1 MAYRPLNESVTGL
14 EEEVLRIWDEED
26 TFRLSLADRA
36 DAPDFVFFEGPPTAN
51 GRPGVH
57 HILARTI
64 KDLIAR
70 YRTMTGHRVARK
82 AGWDT
87 HGLPVELEAEKQLEI
102 SGKQEIEELG
112 IAEFN
117 DVCRKNI
124 FTYQDDWEK
133 MSRRIGYWLDY
144 DHPYVTCSPEYIESV
159 WWALSEID
167 KRGLLYRG
175 HRIVPYCP
183 RCGTGL
189 SSHEVAQGYQDVNEP
204 AVFVKFHLID
214 DPDSARVLSWTT
226 TPWTLPG
233 NLALAVGSDIE
244 YVRVRVL
251 QDEPDDDGN
260 VPTRSGPGGA
270 SAGEVLILAKARLES
285 VMRHPYEVIGELKG
299 SELVGARYSPLF
311 PGAVDRGDSDAA
323 WTVLAADFVTTE
335 DGTGVV
341 HTAVMYGE
349 DDYRLGVA
357 VGLPQQHTVDEEG
370 RFVEGVPGGLVG
382 AHVKEKETE
391 RAIRGWLVENDLLY
405 HREMY
410 EHSYPHCWRCASAL
424 LYMARDS
431 WYIRTTA
438 VKDRLLEN
446 SAGVEWHPPEIGS
459 GRMGEWLANNVDWAL
474 SRERYWG
481 TPLPIWLCSV
491 DDSHRAVVGS
501 FDALAEH
508 AGALGSDFD
517 PHRPGIDE
525 IEWDCSEN
533 GCGGRMRRIPEV
545 ADAWFDS
552 GAMPFAQWHYP
563 FENAGE
569 FERHFPAS
577 YIAEGVDQTRGWFYS
592 LLAIS
597 TILFEA
603 SPYRAVVVNDMILD
617 AEGQKMSKSRGN
629 LVDPW
634 DAIGEYGADVIRYYL
649 IAGSNPWLPKRWDP
663 SALRETE
670 RKLFST
676 LRHTY
681 RFFALYANEEGWSH
695 QEEAA
700 ASGPLSDLDRW
711 ILGRLDRLAERVGA
725 DLEAYD
731 LTRAARR
738 LQTFVLDDL
747 SNWYVRRSRDR
758 FWATGNVA
766 DPADTG
772 VAFATL
778 HECLVTTSLLL
789 APFAPLLSDWL
800 HRALGE
806 GESAHRADFPTSR
819 GRHDAGLDQAMDDAR
834 ELAALG
840 RSAREE
846 AGVRTRQPLAALHA
860 VLPDGRRLPAA
871 INALL
876 AEELNVKKVVFLSD
890 SGDLLRLSAKA
901 NFGVLGPKHG
911 AGTPA
916 VAKAVGGLAEDALAR
931 LREGETVELAV
942 EGRTVEIEPG
952 DVDILEHAQT
962 ELAMSSGQGYVAA
975 LDTEIDDALR
985 SEGLAREVVNRVQRL
1000 RREAGFEVADR
1011 IRLRLAGAESVE
1023 RATRD
1028 HTEYIAGET
1037 LAVSIEVGVVEGPI
1051 TEVEIDGLK
1060 AVIGVERANG

>member
-1 MAYRPLNESVTGL
+1 MAYRPLTESVTGL
-14 EEEVLRIWDEED
+14 EEEVLRTWDAED
-26 TFRLSLADRA
+26 TFRLSLEDRA

-70 YRTMTGHRVARK
+70 YRTMTGYRVARK

-87 HGLPVELEAEKQLEI
+87 HGLPVELEAERALGI
-102 SGKQEIEELG
+102 SGKQQIEELG

-117 DVCRKNI
+117 RVCRDSV
-124 FTYQDDWEK
+124 FTYQDDWEN

-144 DHPYVTCSPEYIESV
+144 DDPYVTYSNDFVESA

-167 KRGLLYRG
+167 KKGLLYRG
-175 HRIVPYCP
+175 YRVVPYCP

-204 AVFVKFHLID
+204 AVFVKFHLVD
-214 DPDSARVLSWTT
+214 DPDDARILSWTT

-233 NLALAVGSDIE
+233 NLALAVGADIE

-251 QDEPDDDGN
+251 EDEPDEDGRL
-260 VPTRSGPGGA
+260 PRRDGPGSA
-270 SAGEVLILAKARLES
+270 SPGEVLVLARSRLDA
-285 VMRHPYEVIGELKG
+285 VMNHPYEIVGTVTG
-299 SELVGARYSPLF
+299 ADLVGAAYEPLF
-311 PGAVDRGDSDAA
+311 PGAIDRGESAAA
-323 WTVLAADFVTTE
+323 WTVLAGDFVSTE

-357 VGLPQQHTVDEEG
+357 EGLPQQHTVDESGHFMPE
-370 RFVEGVPGGLVG
+370 VPGGLG
-382 AHVKEKETE
+382 GLHVKDKQTE
-391 RAIRGWLVENDLLY
+391 RAIRDWLVENDLLY

-424 LYMARDS
+424 LYMARHS

-438 VKDRLLEN
+438 VKDRLLAN
-446 SAGVEWHPPEIGS
+446 SASVDWHPPEIGS

-481 TPLPIWLCSV
+481 TPLPIWLCSE
-491 DDSHRAVVGS
+491 DDEHRVV
-501 FDALAEH
+501 
-508 AGALGSDFD
+508 LGSYAELADLAGDLGDDFD
-517 PHRPGIDE
+517 PHRPQIDE
-525 IEWDCSEN
+525 ISWPCGVP
-533 GCGGRMRRIPEV
+533 GCEGRMHRIPEV

-563 FENAGE
+563 FENAE
-569 FERHFPAS
+569 QFERHFPAD

-597 TILFEA
+597 TILFES
-603 SPYRAVVVNDMILD
+603 SPYRAVVVNDLILD
-617 AEGQKMSKSRGN
+617 AEGRKMSKSRGN
-629 LVDPW
+629 IVDPW
-634 DAIGEYGADVIRYYL
+634 EAIGEYGADVIRFYL
-649 IAGSNPWLPKRWDP
+649 ISGSNPWLPKRWDP
-663 SALRETE
+663 SALQETE

-695 QEEAA
+695 E
-700 ASGPLSDLDRW
+700 SGREVGPSTDLDRW
-711 ILGRLDRLAERVGA
+711 VLGRLDRLTSGVRA
-725 DLEAYD
+725 DLDEYD

-738 LQTFVLDDL
+738 IQTFVLDDL

-758 FWATGNVA
+758 FWATGDDA
-766 DPADTG
+766 DPADTAR
-772 VAFATL
+772 AFSTL
-778 HECLVTTSLLL
+778 HECLTTVALLL

-800 HRALGE
+800 FRSLEDGA
-806 GESAHRADFPTSR
+806 SAHRADFPVSGDR
-819 GRHDAGLDQAMDDAR
+819 FDAELDQAMEDAR

-840 RSAREE
+840 RAAREE
-846 AGVRTRQPLAALHA
+846 AGVRTRQPLAAVHA
-860 VLPDGRRLPAA
+860 VLPGGRRLPSALSE
-871 INALL
+871 LL
-876 AEELNVKKVVFLSD
+876 AEELNVKQVVFLTD

-911 AGTPA
+911 AETPA
-916 VAKAVGGLAEDALAR
+916 VARAIGELEGEILGR
-931 LREGETVELAV
+931 LREGATVEIAV
-942 EGRTVEIEPG
+942 GDRTVEIASD
-952 DVDILEHAQT
+952 DVEILEHAQT
-962 ELAMSSGQGYVAA
+962 ELAMASSQGYLAA
-975 LDTEIDDALR
+975 LDTEVDEALR
-985 SEGLAREVVNRVQRL
+985 AEGLARELVNRVQRL
-1000 RREAGFEVADR
+1000 RREAGLEVADR
-1011 IRLRLAGAESVE
+1011 IHLVVTGTGPIEEAARTHG
-1023 RATRD
+1023 
-1028 HTEYIAGET
+1028 EYIAGET
-1037 LAVSIEVGVVEGPI
+1037 LAVSLNVGDDGR
-1051 TEVEIDGLK
+1051 TDLTDVEIDDLT
-1060 AVIGVERANG
+1060 ARIGVERVSG